1 MSTRFTEPT
10 GAGRETVVA
19 AVRDSFLDEH
29 GCGSDMQD
37 ALPEWDESG
46 RVITFSGEGSID
58 VEHIVSDV
66 FLALARLDG
75 EARP

>member
-1 MSTRFTEPT
+1 MTTRFTEPT
-10 GAGRETVVA
+10 GAARETVVA

-37 ALPEWDESG
+37 ARPEWDESG
-46 RVITFSGEGSID
+46 RVITFCGEGSID